1 MTDLTQTGRQLLSAS
16 SRQGMQVE
24 DQEDDVERLPKHAVP
39 GKSVRLADRADE
51 AAAKPV
57 GYGDG
62 RRIDRRAEASH
73 EVDDGALAT
82 AFDWIKTASGGQPLP
97 AELARRLQAD
107 LRIDLTRVRVHT
119 DDAAAAAAAAVSAR
133 AFTIGED
140 IYFAKG
146 AYDPASTAGIEL
158 IAHEVAHV
166 AQNYRG
172 TADTNRK
179 VSHPDDHHE
188 QHADDFARG
197 FNARASSRFE
207 STDPAEL
214 VDHVRSEGRRLQL
227 PFMAELEEHF
237 GQELDFVETYTGEA
251 AELACRLMA
260 ASAFAVRNVVALAD
274 PTPQRETLMHELT
287 HVMQM
292 GGRSAMAPKSFAPGS
307 LSIGTAGSAVEHE
320 AESHTATPSLR
331 ADTNT
336 IHRAGPGTTTP
347 ATTTPAA
354 GAKED
359 LAKLQPFLDGTL
371 KDNSK
376 DKGKL
381 RWAAKTGAYAN
392 PRYYHASK
400 DAFTAEQFKTNG
412 GTDDL
417 LKAATSNGQMT
428 GVKGGLLL
436 HSTGSGYIV
445 SKGATDYKS
454 TVTEITKIDNATSWE
469 RNLKALTT
477 LKIKVTWPKDGT
489 LDETDPPT
497 TGTESESFRE
507 CMRTAVATHF
517 KSQNPPFAEYY
528 KQVVMGSATFD
539 SKTQGSIFEELV
551 IMVGGGPGG
560 TKAIPVWDS
569 KDKDATQELKD
580 ALAGMKGGKGKSRAD
595 GDGMIAT
602 LAGGLMNVSEAK
614 AYAEGKGPTGDDILK
629 MKDYKVLMGDGH
641 EGYYKSDD
649 GSVTRFKMGHITYTI
664 AAPEPVNG
672 KFPPKVEA
680 TLFKWMDE
688 LGIAFD
694 GAKPQKATRDA
705 AGVTTKYSATTWSL
719 NPPPTGEYEFTVQF
733 NPVLRF
739 KVPAGVTQINI
750 PKPDTTNVPG
760 LKISNIT
767 ATVDDKH
774 VLKSG
779 TVTYGVDAA
788 DIKKAPESK
797 PLTPGKDGAGGE
809 VDNKVS
815 GLTSKLKDFLPVD
828 IDAAIV
834 DDGVEATIKLKKG
847 QAVPNLGGF
856 TLDGDVT
863 EIKAT
868 YKGGGTLS
876 MNATV
881 GLKHKNGKISGTVNV
896 SYDSGWGFEGTL
908 KIDEGLIPGV
918 AGLEATI
925 TKTPAGAWKVGAR
938 SFTIKKKFGAIELT
952 GNGSDLEYNI
962 TSGMFKG
969 DLTLDAD
976 LGMFGK
982 AKGTASIVDNK
993 LTKGTLAYDSPELKY
1008 PKDKPVIVGTVGG
1021 TVALN
1026 DGKFSGD
1033 IRGSATL
1040 NIPAL
1045 QKIAKEGVGL
1055 DVNAHIGEDG
1065 TYSGTIKSTKP
1076 LQIGKHL
1083 KIPSVGITL
1092 EKDGSLKGDF
1102 ELEIVNIKNISNAKA
1117 KGTVDK
1123 SGVHIESAEATVSF
1137 GNPEG
1142 KFWGE
1147 ITAKYTDA
1155 KGFDVTGTA
1164 NYKIKDDLTATGIV
1178 TYKQETNAISVELK
1192 TTEIT
1197 LLDKT
1202 IKKQLFKASK
1212 QFPIVNVYG
1221 LGIYVDIGFDLGF
1234 DFGFKITMAPS
1245 VKVED
1250 FSLETLEFKRIA
1262 AKLEVGGDIYAQLTG
1277 TPKLGIGVF
1286 ALDPSIIRGG
1296 GGLKMPIVGRLDI
1309 KPKATF
1315 EVGYSPDGGA
1325 DASAKLGLAG
1335 EFGIK
1340 ASVSPYAEFSVLND
1354 VWNPKWEGQ
1363 PLAAFE
1369 ILKPQELFNFTV
1381 DLNSKE
1387 KQADPELPGQNA
1399 AKTPTE
1405 PQGDKTAKAAPA
1417 AGAAGTAETKGGSKD
1432 TPAKQGEA
1440 PSGGE
1445 DGPFGLSALMDKLKD
1460 VPGFSTAKKIFEY
1473 GKKIWA
1479 VVKPIWDIVSPLM
1492 DIIAKR
1498 IEEVIGLFDPG
1509 PSADGLGQWLWKLA
1523 KFLFNLSFGGIS
1535 EVASAIRTLLGKAAD
1550 FAKKLI
1556 NKAVQDGHIGVKR
1569 HSYYIWM
1576 PWPKDNIEFM
1586 AAAEWKINIP
1596 GVANLGEHE
1605 APGFLLTP
1613 SGAVGLVLYE
1623 ALGAAGV
1630 GYTYVGNSNI
1640 NKPYNDRWKGA
1651 GARG

>member
-1 MTDLTQTGRQLLSAS
+1 MTDLNQTGRQLLSAS
-16 SRQGMQVE
+16 SRQGKQAE
-24 DQEDDVERLPKHAVP
+24 DQEDDVEQRLPKQAAVP
-39 GKSVRLADRADE
+39 GKTARLAERADE
-51 AAAKPV
+51 PAAPPAR
-57 GYGDG
+57 YGDA
-62 RRIDRRAEASH
+62 RRIDRRADAQH
-73 EVDDGALAT
+73 EVDDGALAS
-82 AFDWIKTASGGQPLP
+82 AFDWIKTAGSGQALP
-97 AELARRLQAD
+97 AELAGRLQAELGVD
-107 LRIDLTRVRVHT
+107 LSRVRIHT
-119 DDAAAAAAAAVSAR
+119 DDAAAAAAAAISAR
-133 AFTIGED
+133 AFTIGDD
-140 IYFAKG
+140 IYFAHG
-146 AYDPASTAGIEL
+146 AYDPTSAAGIEL
-158 IAHEVAHV
+158 IAHEAAHV

-207 STDPAEL
+207 SNDPAAL
-214 VDHVRSEGRRLQL
+214 VDHVRSEGHRLQL
-227 PFMAELEEHF
+227 PFMSELEQHF
-237 GQELDFVETYTGEA
+237 GQPLDFVETYTGEA

-292 GGRSAMAPKSFAPGS
+292 GGRSAMAPKRFAPGS
-307 LSIGTAGSAVEHE
+307 LAIGTAGSEVEHE
-320 AESHTATPSLR
+320 AETYTATPGLR

-336 IHRAGPGTTTP
+336 IHRTGPGTTTP
-347 ATTTPAA
+347 AATTPAA

-359 LAKLQPFLDGTL
+359 LVKLQKFLDGTL
-371 KDNSK
+371 KDYSK
-376 DKGKL
+376 DKGGLKF
-381 RWAAKTGAYAN
+381 AAKTGAYAD
-392 PRYYHASK
+392 PRYYHASQT
-400 DAFTAEQFKTNG
+400 AFTADAFKANG

-417 LKAATSNGQMT
+417 LKAATSNGQMA
-428 GVKGGLLL
+428 GVKNDLLL
-436 HSTGSGYIV
+436 HSTAGGYIV
-445 SKGATDYKS
+445 SKGATDYKPS
-454 TVTEITKIDNATSWE
+454 VTAITGVDNKSSWD

-477 LKIKVTWPKDGT
+477 LKVKVPWPKGGK

-517 KSQNPPFAEYY
+517 KGQNPPFAQYY
-528 KQVVMGSATFD
+528 KQVVMGAATFD

-560 TKAIPVWDS
+560 TKATPVWDS

-614 AYAEGKGPTGDDILK
+614 AYKEGKGPTNDDILK
-629 MKDYKVLMGDGH
+629 MADYKTLMEDGH
-641 EGYYKSDD
+641 EGYYTEGDT
-649 GSVTRFKMGHITYTI
+649 VTRFKMGHVTYTI
-664 AAPEPVNG
+664 AAPEAVNG

-694 GAKPQKATRDA
+694 GAKPPKAVRDDKGA
-705 AGVTTKYSATTWSL
+705 TTTYSATKWSL

-733 NPVLRF
+733 NPVMRF

-750 PKPDTTNVPG
+750 PNPDATSVPG
-760 LKISNIT
+760 LKISSIS

-779 TVTYGVDAA
+779 TVVYGVEAA
-788 DIKKAPESK
+788 DLKKAPASK

-809 VDNKVS
+809 VDNKLT
-815 GLTSKLKDFLPVD
+815 GLTSKLTSFLPVD

-834 DDGVEATIKLKKG
+834 DDGVQATIKLKKG
-847 QAVPNLGGF
+847 QAIPSLGGF
-856 TLDGDVT
+856 TLDGDVS

-881 GLKHKNGKISGTVNV
+881 GLKHKNGKINGTVTV
-896 SYDSGWGFEGTL
+896 SYDAGWGFEGKL

-925 TKTPAGAWKVGAR
+925 SKSPAGEWKVGA
-938 SFTIKKKFGAIELT
+938 STFTIKKKFGAIELT
-952 GNGSDLEYNI
+952 GTGSDLEYNI

-969 DLTLDAD
+969 DLQLDAD

-1021 TVALN
+1021 TVKLN

-1055 DVNAHIGEDG
+1055 DVDAHIGEDG
-1065 TYSGTIKSTKP
+1065 SYSGTIKSTKP

-1102 ELEIVNIKNISNAKA
+1102 ELEIVNIKNIQNAKA

-1123 SGVHIESAEATVSF
+1123 TGVHITDASATVTF

-1147 ITAKYTDA
+1147 ITAKYNDT
-1155 KGFDVTGTA
+1155 KGFDVEGTA

-1178 TYKQETNAISVELK
+1178 KYSQETNAISVELK

-1197 LLDKT
+1197 LIDKT

-1234 DFGFKITMAPS
+1234 DFGFKITLAPS
-1245 VKVED
+1245 AKVED

-1262 AKLEVGGDIYAQLTG
+1262 AKLEVGGDIYAALTG
-1277 TPKLGIGVF
+1277 TPKLGLGVF
-1286 ALDPSIIRGG
+1286 ALDPSILRGG
-1296 GGLKMPIVGRLDI
+1296 GGLKVPITGRLDV

-1325 DASAKLGLAG
+1325 DASAKLGISG

-1340 ASVSPYAEFSVLND
+1340 GSVSPYAEFSLLND
-1354 VWNPKWEGQ
+1354 AWNPKWEGQ

-1399 AKTPTE
+1399 AKAPSE
-1405 PQGDKTAKAAPA
+1405 PVGDKTAKAAPS
-1417 AGAAGTAETKGGSKD
+1417 AGSEKGTEGGSKD
-1432 TPAKQGEA
+1432 TPAKAGAA
-1440 PSGGE
+1440 PSGGD
-1445 DGPFGLSALMDKLKD
+1445 DGPFSLTALMGKLES
-1460 VPGFSTAKKIFEY
+1460 VPGFATAKKLFEY
-1473 GKKIWA
+1473 AKKVWA
-1479 VVKPIWDIVSPLM
+1479 VVKPIWDIVEPLM

-1498 IEEVIGLFDPG
+1498 IDEVIGLFDPG
-1509 PSADGLGQWLWKLA
+1509 PGSDLGAWLWKLA
-1523 KFLFNLSFGGIS
+1523 KLLFNLSFGGIT
-1535 EVASAIRTLLGKAAD
+1535 EIASAINTLLGKAAG

-1556 NKAVQDGHIGVKR
+1556 NKAVQEGHIGVKR
-1569 HSYYIWM
+1569 HAYYIWM
-1576 PWPKDNIEFM
+1576 PWPKDDIRFM
-1586 AAAEWKINIP
+1586 AAAEWKVNIP

-1630 GYTYVGNSNI
+1630 GITYVGESSNGQ
-1640 NKPYNDRWKGA
+1640 PYNDRWRGS